1 MASLCPNFSCS
12 RLRFPA
18 RRRRGTIPVAAI
30 AQQQPPGTCIVGIFS
45 LAAEIDLAWIPA
57 DRLSAQE
64 FFEAFLRSRRG
75 NVDFISRASDILWKK
90 ELQEEDEAKLE
101 QIRTRLAEKQKASAP
116 LYDTDDDSSESGG
129 FLRLSQAKN
138 WSLGLDSTAPANY
151 NQKLLE
157 AEKERDDFRRKCL
170 LDYEA
175 LKRELSLVTLGVG
188 LVTGVYCLA
197 FLSTEVC
204 QSPSFSYFDKTSELT
219 VPQIFTQRK
228 RRKTI
233 GFTSNDL
240 RDSVEKN
247 LQGIRFALS
256 SPRLL
261 LVVAFYGL
269 WLGSSQLCQDLPFK
283 LEIAPMLLGFFAYKA
298 AALVQAYR
306 DNKDLLITFPANSS
320 DKEELD
326 REDGY

>member
-30 AQQQPPGTCIVGIFS
+30 AQQQPP
-45 LAAEIDLAWIPA
+45 

-101 QIRTRLAEKQKASAP
+101 QIRTRLAEKQKM
-116 LYDTDDDSSESGG
+116 DDDSSEGGG

-197 FLSTEVC
+197 FLSTETAV
-204 QSPSFSYFDKTSELT
+204 SYEIGVFGSWVYLQLLANQVDKTSELT

-261 LVVAFYGL
+261 LVVAFYGV
-269 WLGSSQLCQDLPFK
+269 WLGSSQLGQDLPFK